1 MFNFADI
8 YYILW
13 FIYYF
18 CYAVNEWMNIMYV
31 KDCTGITDC
40 TENDENCTENDVK
53 VVQLVRAKEKYP

>member
-1 MFNFADI
+1 
-8 YYILW
+8 
-13 FIYYF
+13 
-18 CYAVNEWMNIMYV
+18 MNIMYV